1 MTGASKFEV
10 ALELITRVPGV
21 RGAMLVSA
29 ADGVVVAEALM
40 DEMKGNAVA
49 ALAASLAARLR
60 RAVEGAGRGVPRF
73 VHLTATGG
81 TLLAA
86 PQGADL
92 LLVAIAE
99 RSVNAGLVRIEMFR
113 ALEVLA

>member
-1 MTGASKFEV
+1 MSASKFET
-10 ALELITRVPGV
+10 ALELVTHVPGV

-40 DEMKGNAVA
+40 DEMKGSAVA
-49 ALAASLAARLR
+49 ALAASLASRLR
-60 RAVEGAGRGVPRF
+60 RAAEGAGRGAPRF

-86 PQGADL
+86 PMGEDL
-92 LLVAIAE
+92 LLVTVAE
-99 RSVNAGLVRIEMFR
+99 RSVNAGLARLEMFR
-113 ALEVLA
+113 ALELLA

>member
-1 MTGASKFEV
+1 VSTSPFAA
-10 ALELITRVPGV
+10 ALELVTHVPGV

-40 DEMKGNAVA
+40 DEMKGSAVA
-49 ALAASLAARLR
+49 ALAASLHSRLR

-73 VHLTATGG
+73 VHLTASGG

-86 PQGADL
+86 PHGEEL
-92 LLVAIAE
+92 LLVAVAE
-99 RSVNAGLVRIEMFR
+99 RTVNAGLARIEMFR
-113 ALEVLA
+113 ALEVLS

>member
-1 MTGASKFEV
+1 MSESKFET
-10 ALELITRVPGV
+10 ALDLVTRVPGV

-49 ALAASLAARLR
+49 ALAASLAGRLR
-60 RAVEGAGRGVPRF
+60 RAVEGAGRGAPRF
-73 VHLTATGG
+73 VQLTGSEG

-86 PQGADL
+86 PWGEEV
-92 LLVAIAE
+92 LLVAVAD
-99 RSVNAGLVRIEMFR
+99 RSVNAGLARLEMFR
-113 ALEVLA
+113 ALEILA

>member
-1 MTGASKFEV
+1 MSASKFET

-29 ADGVVVAEALM
+29 ADGVV
-40 DEMKGNAVA
+40 A
-49 ALAASLAARLR
+49 ALAASLASRLR
-60 RAVEGAGRGVPRF
+60 RSVEGAGRGAPRF
-73 VHLTATGG
+73 MHLTASGG

-86 PQGADL
+86 PSGEEL
-92 LLVAIAE
+92 ILVAVGE

-113 ALEVLA
+113 ALEILA